1 MRVQL
6 DDHRLVRRDA
16 MLCVVRNVGRLRG
29 NLTLITGASPA
40 DGRLDLYI
48 ASPADSG
55 TGPRLLYGSSPDDQR
70 RMTRLTSTWER
81 ECGS

>member
-1 MRVQL
+1 MRMQL

-40 DGRLDLYI
+40 DGRLDL
-48 ASPADSG
+48 S
-55 TGPRLLYGSSPDDQR
+55 
-70 RMTRLTSTWER
+70 TSLPPPILALGQGCSTAHHPTTKE
-81 ECGS
+81 G